1 MRLLLPV
8 LALTSAVYIDGK
20 WVPKCFKNSC
30 AMGRTKCC
38 PTYGQET
45 AAENEKESEQGPQAV
60 PYDYED
66 EIAQGPV
73 IMPAPQVRAFN
84 IKQWFSDLLSE
95 SEKFDWSNL
104 RPKNWIKK
112 IFSLF
117 QRKFMPD
124 FVRPQFS
131 IRIGTNLFEKVADL
145 VNNDLD
151 DFETLK
157 EKVGKELAELL
168 VRLKDDLE
176 DVLVILSSNLDFDK
190 DITITNFKE
199 DVIDV
204 VIDLLEDQIGP
215 DSSRPIKELLNEAK
229 KRIFKILD
237 EAVEEA
243 SVVLFDEVVELI
255 EKMTYDDGF
264 SVETPK
270 DILLLD
276 LLRALE
282 LTFDPEG
289 DMKPA
294 QFMKLVKKSVK
305 TFLKDF
311 GKMEIIDKIMLIVDK
326 LAASEKPLHQA
337 YEAFLEGVM
346 DVLGENG
353 TFNDVIYDFKVN
365 MLEIIADA
373 LENMIDSFAKIFKK
387 NSF

>member
-1 MRLLLPV
+1 MRLILPF
-8 LALTSAVYIDGK
+8 LALASAVYIDGK

-38 PTYGQET
+38 PTYNQV
-45 AAENEKESEQGPQAV
+45 AEIAKESEQGPEAV
-60 PYDYED
+60 PYDYE
-66 EIAQGPV
+66 EEMAQGPV
-73 IMPAPQVRAFN
+73 IMPAPQVRVFN
-84 IKQWFSDLLSE
+84 IKDWFGNLMAE
-95 SEKFDWSNL
+95 SGNNL

-131 IRIGTNLFEKVADL
+131 IRIGAKLFEKVADL
-145 VNNDLD
+145 LNNDLE
-151 DFETLK
+151 DFESLK
-157 EKVGKELAELL
+157 EKLGKEMAELL
-168 VRLKDDLE
+168 IRLKDDLE
-176 DVLVILSSNLDFDK
+176 DVMVILTSNLDFDK
-190 DITITNFKE
+190 DVTIANFKE

-204 VIDLLEDQIGP
+204 VIDLLEDQLGP
-215 DSSRPIKELLNEAK
+215 DSSRPIKEVLNEAK

-237 EAVEEA
+237 EAIEEA

-264 SVETPK
+264 SVESPK

-282 LTFDPEG
+282 LTFDPNG
-289 DMKPA
+289 DLKPA
-294 QFMKLVKKSVK
+294 QFMKLVKKSVSK
-305 TFLKDF
+305 FLKDF
-311 GKMEIIDKIMLIVDK
+311 GKMEIIDKIMLIIDRLSASDK
-326 LAASEKPLHQA
+326 PFHQA

-353 TFNDVIYDFKVN
+353 TFNDVIHDFKAWVQ
-365 MLEIIADA
+365 
-373 LENMIDSFAKIFKK
+373 SFFSIQNRFEK
-387 NSF
+387 

>member
-1 MRLLLPV
+1 
-8 LALTSAVYIDGK
+8 
-20 WVPKCFKNSC
+20 
-30 AMGRTKCC
+30 MGRTKCC
-38 PTYGQET
+38 PTYGQVT
-45 AAENEKESEQGPQAV
+45 AADKEKESEQGPEAV
-60 PYDYED
+60 PYDYEE

-84 IKQWFSDLLSE
+84 IKQWFSDLLSG
-95 SEKFDWSNL
+95 SGNFDWSKL

-131 IRIGTNLFEKVADL
+131 IRIGTKLFERVADL

-204 VIDLLEDQIGP
+204 VIDLLEDQMGP
-215 DSSRPIKELLNEAK
+215 DSSRPIKELLGEAK

-237 EAVEEA
+237 EAIEEA

-294 QFMKLVKKSVK
+294 QFMKLVKKSVR

-353 TFNDVIYDFKVN
+353 TFNDVIHDFKVN